1 ADGQRMT
8 AHPKTSKSRRALPMF
23 DLRDPLLAHRAWQAE
38 RGLDAGGYVFTN
50 QDGGMLAP
58 WAFNKREL
66 LRIGTAA
73 SIGFPVTL
81 YTFRHTF
88 ATVHLQLG
96 TPLKVVS
103 DWLGHSTILQ
113 TANTYQH
120 VSDEIA
126 TDYAE
131 RYLQRLAQATQADGK
146 TAPN

>member
-1 ADGQRMT
+1 
-8 AHPKTSKSRRALPMF
+8 
-23 DLRDPLLAHRAWQAE
+23 
-38 RGLDAGGYVFTN
+38 
-50 QDGGMLAP
+50 MLAP

-66 LRIGTAA
+66 QRVAKAA
-73 SIGFPVTL
+73 GITSTVTL

-103 DWLGHSTILQ
+103 EWLGHFTIQQ

-131 RYLQRLAQATQADGK
+131 RYLIRLVEATRSEPK
-146 TAPN
+146 TAEN